1 MRAGGND
8 RRFLFFDSSLIFF
21 CFDDHLLFRLIQW
34 NPSPAPAN
42 QPLPDDSS
50 ESDGHSPMPYGE
62 LDALRFKAE
71 LEMAQ
76 RELED
81 VSKKA
86 GIAELE
92 WEDQRKQLLETID
105 CTALKSIFDPTQL
118 LMLIS
123 FFLHLAARDAEL
135 NQLKTLVEQLA
146 DKVNPRSDTAAERLA
161 AVEHRVDEVATHGVR
176 LGTTLGLAAM
186 ATHTD
191 VDYFARPRGFR
202 GGAPEDIEEIELILE
217 RLDGHGDAIAEI
229 THPQSVLNR
238 LFD

>member
-1 MRAGGND
+1 V
-8 RRFLFFDSSLIFF
+8 
-21 CFDDHLLFRLIQW
+21 
-34 NPSPAPAN
+34 
-42 QPLPDDSS
+42 
-50 ESDGHSPMPYGE
+50 PYGE
-62 LDALRFKAE
+62 EDALRFKEE
-71 LEMAQ
+71 LEASR

-92 WEDQRKQLLETID
+92 WEDQRRQLLEAID
-105 CTALKSIFDPTQL
+105 GTALRLILDPTRL
-118 LMLIS
+118 LALIF
-123 FFLHLAARDAEL
+123 FFLLLAARDAEL
-135 NQLKTLVEQLA
+135 NQLKALVEQLA
-146 DKVNPRSDTAAERLA
+146 EKVNARGDTPVERLA
-161 AVEHRVDEVATHGVR
+161 AVERHVDEVATHGVR

-191 VDYFARPRGFR
+191 VDYSTRPRGFW
-202 GGAPEDIEEIELILE
+202 GGVLEDIEEIELILE